1 MPNVFWAVIEVMAE
15 RARSPRAEIVLMSA
29 CMPAPPVPSEPL
41 MVSIGVTCCS
51 NVWFAVCSFLRL
63 LSAVLGLQSKQ
74 KNGNYRNIVPF
85 FITIVSKCIST
96 SGCRSSERVKGWKG
110 EKVKGWKGEKV
121 KRWKGEK
128 VKRWKGEK
136 VKRWKNG
143 FAYQLVNSSTC

>member
-63 LSAVLGLQSKQ
+63 LSVVLGLQSKQ

-85 FITIVSKCIST
+85 FITIVSKSIST
-96 SGCRSSERVKGWKG
+96 RECRGRYETITQPAFI
-110 EKVKGWKGEKV
+110 KVSPYCY
-121 KRWKGEK
+121 RCFDMC
-128 VKRWKGEK
+128 
-136 VKRWKNG
+136 
-143 FAYQLVNSSTC
+143 FAVDVSVQAAL

>member
-1 MPNVFWAVIEVMAE
+1 MPNVFWAVMDVMAE
-15 RARSPRAEIVLMSA
+15 RARPPRAEIVLMSA

-63 LSAVLGLQSKQ
+63 LSVVLGLQSKQ

-96 SGCRSSERVKGWKG
+96 SEYRGRYETITQPTFI
-110 EKVKGWKGEKV
+110 KVSPYCY
-121 KRWKGEK
+121 R
-128 VKRWKGEK
+128 RFDMC
-136 VKRWKNG
+136 
-143 FAYQLVNSSTC
+143 FAVDVSVQAAL